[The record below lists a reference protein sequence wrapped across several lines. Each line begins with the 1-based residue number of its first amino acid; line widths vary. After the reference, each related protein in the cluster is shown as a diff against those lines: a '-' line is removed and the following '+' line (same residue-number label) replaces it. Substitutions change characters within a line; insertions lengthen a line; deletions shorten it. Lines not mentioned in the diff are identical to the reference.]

1 MRFLCNDLKG
11 QMVFEYKLHHL
22 LARIQYVKERTKNEI
37 YCDIKVL
44 QVFSI
49 EIYHSWDNPFTLF
62 IPLASMFDKIRE
74 QIGFNFSKISWRAV
88 AVH

>member
-1 MRFLCNDLKG
+1 MKKIIVAKSKFFLN
-11 QMVFEYKLHHL
+11 
-22 LARIQYVKERTKNEI
+22 
-37 YCDIKVL
+37 

-49 EIYHSWDNPFTLF
+49 ETYHSWDNPFTLF
-62 IPLASMFDKIRE
+62 IPLAFMFDKIRE